1 MLWDIQ
7 KAIYTELANDT
18 TLMSKITGVFD
29 EVPENQ
35 DYPYITLGEA
45 TINPYDTFGKKGKE
59 TTHTMHIW
67 SDYQGTKELYDI
79 FAEIERILENG
90 ITLENGTLV
99 NIEFEF
105 AQPIKEET
113 IRHMPVRYRIVA
125 QE

>member
-1 MLWDIQ
+1 MLWSIH
-7 KAIYTELANDT
+7 KALYQALTNDT
-18 TLMSKITGVFD
+18 TLMSMITGVFD

-35 DYPYITLGEA
+35 SYPYITLGEA
-45 TINPYDTFGKKGKE
+45 TINPFNTFDKKGKE

-67 SDYQGTKELYDI
+67 SDYNGAKELYDI
-79 FAEIERILENG
+79 FAEVERILEG
-90 ITLENGTLV
+90 GLALENGTLV